1 MSKPQALIL
10 RTAGTNCDQETAAAL
25 VMAGAD
31 PVILHM
37 NQVLANKDILK
48 DFGLLV
54 IPGGFSYG
62 DDVAAGK
69 ILANE
74 LRFKLVDAL
83 DKFIARGKRVIGIC
97 NGFQVLVKAGYLP
110 GPIGRQ
116 TSGAATTDHAQTV
129 TLANNDSGQ
138 FQCHW
143 VHLQREKSACR
154 WLNHT
159 DLQWDLPIAHG
170 EGKFI
175 PQDSKTLAALENNG
189 QVVFRYSGTNP
200 NGSAGAIAGI
210 CNAAGNVVG
219 LMPHPERHVSMSQH
233 PEWSKGQQK
242 NKVPVGLQFFKALVS
257 SKGKIG

>member
-1 MSKPQALIL
+1 MSKPQAIIL

-31 PVILHM
+31 PSILHI
-37 NQVLANKDILK
+37 NQVLSDKNILE
-48 DFGLLV
+48 DYDLLV

-83 DKFIARGKRVIGIC
+83 DKFISRGKRVIGIC

-110 GPIGRQ
+110 G
-116 TSGAATTDHAQTV
+116 TADHSQTV

-143 VHLQREKSACR
+143 VQLRREKSVCR
-154 WLNHT
+154 WLNNT
-159 DLQWDLPIAHG
+159 DIQWDLPIAHG

-175 PQDSKTLAALENNG
+175 PQDSKTLAALESNG
-189 QVVFRYSGTNP
+189 QVVFRYSGANP
-200 NGSAGAIAGI
+200 NGSARAIAGI

-219 LMPHPERHVSMSQH
+219 LMPHPERHVSMLQH

-242 NKVPVGLQFFKALVS
+242 NKVPVGLQFFKALVNGR
-257 SKGKIG
+257 GK